1 MGFKLMAQPA
11 TGNRRL
17 RGAARFAA
25 LSPPSSQPIRDAIA
39 TAGPTHQ
46 RLKPTGEN
54 DLIVECFRPAA

>member
-1 MGFKLMAQPA
+1 MGLKLMAQPA
-11 TGNRRL
+11 TGNR

-54 DLIVECFRPAA
+54 DLIVECFGPAV